1 MVLRKLLLPYSM
13 AHSLNPLPH
22 LVVRQVVDA
31 KPRQTLLDNRMKV
44 LRTIYIPP
52 RMDDKLAKMAK
63 QMGVSRNALIEKC
76 IILGMKL
83 NVK

>member
-1 MVLRKLLLPYSM
+1 
-13 AHSLNPLPH
+13 
-22 LVVRQVVDA
+22 
-31 KPRQTLLDNRMKV
+31 MKV